1 MSQSEM
7 RDLKRWFFSLSF
19 VPVRGVLFYSEENY
33 VSSNLARRLR
43 RAKMRLLCVATVITS
58 VFLIT
63 ANNSSA
69 QAAKGPDDYLAL
81 VKLFQQWREFEHPVM
96 RSNVPDY
103 SATAMAAK
111 AAALQQWRKRL
122 DAIDPRSWPIE
133 QQNDFKLVRA
143 EMNGLDFNFRVL
155 RPWARD
161 PAFYA
166 NVFSSR
172 SDIPWREGPVP
183 YPEIELYNYH
193 FPLDAD
199 AQKDLTT
206 KIGMIPA
213 FLSEARE
220 NLKASNARDLWVYG
234 EEELRNQ
241 SRTLASLEAGTLTV
255 RTLAEHQRADLTGT
269 SPELR
274 AAVTAARKATDEFV
288 AWLEKLAPTKTG
300 PSGVG
305 KENYTWYQQNVHF
318 IPYSWDE
325 EVVLLRR
332 ELERAQASLR
342 LEEHHNRNL
351 PPLEPATDAAAFDK
365 MAHGRLDK
373 FVDFLIKQEIIP
385 DKAYIKPA
393 LAEELGS
400 FVPEDQRVFFT
411 RVTHREPM
419 LLLSHDYHWID
430 LGRMRDEPHPSPIR
444 RQALLSNIWDN
455 RAEGFATAFEE
466 LMMQVGLYDDNPRAR
481 ELVWIMLANRAARG
495 LASLY
500 AQANQFTLEQ
510 AGRFHAEWTPRGW
523 AKSGDSLTA
532 FEQLLYLRQPGYGS
546 CYITG
551 KLLADR
557 LIMEYGHQQDL
568 AGKPFVLRD
577 FLDRFN
583 NEGMIPVLLMEL
595 EMVPNSSARALQ
607 PRHP

>member
-1 MSQSEM
+1 
-7 RDLKRWFFSLSF
+7 
-19 VPVRGVLFYSEENY
+19 

-143 EMNGLDFNFRVL
+143 EMNGFDFNFRVL

-255 RTLAEHQRADLTGT
+255 RTLAEHQKADLTGT

-430 LGRMRDEPHPSPIR
+430 LGRMRDEPNPSPIR

-557 LIMEYGHQQDL
+557 LIMEFGHQQDL